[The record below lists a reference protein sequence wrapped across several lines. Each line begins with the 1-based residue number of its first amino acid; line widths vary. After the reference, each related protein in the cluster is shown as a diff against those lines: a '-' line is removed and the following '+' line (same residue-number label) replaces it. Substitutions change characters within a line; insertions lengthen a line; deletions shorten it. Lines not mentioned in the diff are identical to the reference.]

1 MFPTETQGDNES
13 YHDWYPGY
21 PLIPTLRIHHINR
34 EHFAK
39 YGVYLPVENFIS
51 TE

>member
-1 MFPTETQGDNES
+1 MKVIMTGIQAILS
-13 YHDWYPGY
+13 Y
-21 PLIPTLRIHHINR
+21 LHHINR